1 MPLLAG
7 MNVCCPSLTRSAHHF
22 FNNLIICTLIHKSS
36 LPNCFT
42 LFGAR
47 FRLNENELGEFERA
61 AKFARIAYGNSYRKC
76 DSKNKE
82 KLKEKFIAVAIE
94 AFWGFGLSYSQIPFP
109 Q

>member
-1 MPLLAG
+1 MFAVLL
-7 MNVCCPSLTRSAHHF
+7 SLDLLIIF

-76 DSKNKE
+76 DSKKKE
-82 KLKEKFIAVAIE
+82 KLKE
-94 AFWGFGLSYSQIPFP
+94 
-109 Q
+109 